1 MFADDE
7 NYFITDKRDLADYII
22 RTNVLKAKV
31 DPINSS
37 TNRLHMVVSV
47 EAEFPDEKSS
57 VIEHQ
62 NRFVLF
68 NSDENEQEVAFRL
81 MKKLFTAAGEK
92 IKDKV
97 NQAERRRR
105 PDKALPDIITPG
117 GTKRPA

>member
-68 NSDENEQEVAFRL
+68 NSDETNRKSPF
-81 MKKLFTAAGEK
+81 G
-92 IKDKV
+92 
-97 NQAERRRR
+97 
-105 PDKALPDIITPG
+105 
-117 GTKRPA
+117 